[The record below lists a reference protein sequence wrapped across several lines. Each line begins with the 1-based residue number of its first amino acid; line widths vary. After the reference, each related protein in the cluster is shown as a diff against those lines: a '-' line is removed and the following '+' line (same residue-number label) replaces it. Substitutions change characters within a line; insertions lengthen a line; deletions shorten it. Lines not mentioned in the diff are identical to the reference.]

1 MFRFSLFAI
10 VLSTATAWPVQAEEP
25 LEAEILKI
33 TEGADA
39 RVGVALIVD
48 WQDTL
53 TVNNDYRYPLMSVMK
68 LHQAIAITSY
78 LEEKGRSLDETISI
92 TNRDLKTDT
101 WSPLR
106 DRYPEGNVRMS
117 IRELLCYTLQQ
128 SDNNACDILFDRF
141 AAPEYVDS
149 IIRSMGFR
157 DFRIAATEDEMH
169 RDLKKCRENVSS
181 PLSAAELMDRL
192 ASGTLPLGKEYA
204 DFIRSTLLE
213 CRTGLNRLP
222 LPLEGSGAL
231 IGHKTGTSDREADG
245 RWTGINDVGFVLLP
259 DGRSYTLAVFIS
271 DSALGMEE
279 NEKLIADISG
289 AVYSELSE
297 R

>member
-1 MFRFSLFAI
+1 MKSRLFLLLAL
-10 VLSTATAWPVQAEEP
+10 VLTAAAPASAEGN
-25 LEAEILKI
+25 LKTQI
-33 TEGADA
+33 QKIIAGADA
-39 RVGVALIVD
+39 RVGVAVIAD
-48 WQDTL
+48 GDTL
-53 TVNNDYRYPLMSVMK
+53 TVNGSPDYPLMSVMK
-68 LHQAIAITSY
+68 LHQAVAVARI
-78 LEEKGRSLDETISI
+78 LEERGLPLTTTVHIYVQ
-92 TNRDLKTDT
+92 DLKAGT

-106 DRYPEGNVRMS
+106 DARPGGGFDMS
-117 IRELLCYTLQQ
+117 VAELLRYTLQQ

-141 AAPEYVDS
+141 AAPEHVDS

-181 PLSAAELMDRL
+181 PLSAANLMDRL

-289 AVYSELSE
+289 AVYSELSG

>member
-1 MFRFSLFAI
+1 MKSRLFLLLAL
-10 VLSTATAWPVQAEEP
+10 VLTAAAPASAEGN
-25 LEAEILKI
+25 LKTQLQKI
-33 TEGADA
+33 IAGADA
-39 RVGVALIVD
+39 RVGVAVIAD
-48 WQDTL
+48 GDTL
-53 TVNNDYRYPLMSVMK
+53 TVNGSPDYPLMSVMK
-68 LHQAIAITSY
+68 LHQAVAVARI
-78 LEEKGRSLDETISI
+78 LEERGLPLTTTVHIYVQ
-92 TNRDLKTDT
+92 DLKAGT

-106 DRYPEGNVRMS
+106 DARPGGGFDMS
-117 IRELLCYTLQQ
+117 VAELLRYTLQQ

-141 AAPEYVDS
+141 AAPEHVDS

-181 PLSAAELMDRL
+181 PLSAANLMDRL

-289 AVYSELSE
+289 AVYSELSG

>member
-1 MFRFSLFAI
+1 MKNRLLLLLAL
-10 VLSTATAWPVQAEEP
+10 VLTAAAPASAEGN
-25 LEAEILKI
+25 LKTQLQKI
-33 TEGADA
+33 IAGADA
-39 RVGVALIVD
+39 RVGVAVIAD
-48 WQDTL
+48 GDTL
-53 TVNNDYRYPLMSVMK
+53 TVNGSPDYPLMSVMK
-68 LHQAIAITSY
+68 LHQAVAVARI
-78 LEEKGRSLDETISI
+78 LEERGLPLTTTVHIYVQ
-92 TNRDLKTDT
+92 DLKAGT

-106 DRYPEGNVRMS
+106 DARPGGGFDMS
-117 IRELLCYTLQQ
+117 VAELLRYTLQQ

-141 AAPEYVDS
+141 AAPEHVDS

-181 PLSAAELMDRL
+181 PLSAADLMDRL

>member
-1 MFRFSLFAI
+1 MKSRLFLLLAL
-10 VLSTATAWPVQAEEP
+10 VLTAAAPASAEGN
-25 LEAEILKI
+25 LKTQLQKI
-33 TEGADA
+33 IAGADA
-39 RVGVALIVD
+39 RVGVAVIAD
-48 WQDTL
+48 GDTL
-53 TVNNDYRYPLMSVMK
+53 TVNGSPDYPLMSVMK
-68 LHQAIAITSY
+68 LHQAVAVARI
-78 LEEKGRSLDETISI
+78 LEERGLPLTTTVHIYVQ
-92 TNRDLKTDT
+92 DLKAGT

-106 DRYPEGNVRMS
+106 DARPGGGFDMS
-117 IRELLCYTLQQ
+117 VAELLRYTLQQ

-141 AAPEYVDS
+141 AAPEHVDS
-149 IIRSMGFR
+149 IMRSMGFR

-181 PLSAAELMDRL
+181 PLSAADLMDRL

-222 LPLEGSGAL
+222 LPLEGSDAL

-289 AVYSELSE
+289 AVYSELSG

>member
-1 MFRFSLFAI
+1 MLALAF
-10 VLSTATAWPVQAEEP
+10 TAAAPASEERD
-25 LEAEILKI
+25 LKTQIREILA
-33 TEGADA
+33 GADA
-39 RVGVALIVD
+39 RVGVAVIAD
-48 WQDTL
+48 GDTL
-53 TVNNDYRYPLMSVMK
+53 TVNGSPDYPLMSVMK
-68 LHQAIAITSY
+68 LHQAVAVARI
-78 LEEKGRSLDETISI
+78 LEERGLPLTTTVHIYVQ
-92 TNRDLKTDT
+92 DLKAGT

-106 DRYPEGNVRMS
+106 DARPGGGFDMS
-117 IRELLCYTLQQ
+117 VAELLRYTLQQ

-141 AAPEYVDS
+141 AAPEHVDS

-181 PLSAAELMDRL
+181 PLSAADLMDRL

-289 AVYSELSE
+289 AVYSELSG

>member
-1 MFRFSLFAI
+1 MI
-10 VLSTATAWPVQAEEP
+10 
-25 LEAEILKI
+25 
-33 TEGADA
+33 AD
-39 RVGVALIVD
+39 G
-48 WQDTL
+48 DTL
-53 TVNNDYRYPLMSVMK
+53 TVNGSPDYPLMSVMK
-68 LHQAIAITSY
+68 LHQAVAVARI
-78 LEEKGRSLDETISI
+78 LEERGLPLTTTVHIYVQ
-92 TNRDLKTDT
+92 DLKAGT

-106 DRYPEGNVRMS
+106 DARPGGGFDMS
-117 IRELLCYTLQQ
+117 VAELLRYTLQQ

-181 PLSAAELMDRL
+181 PLSAANLMDRL

-289 AVYSELSE
+289 AVYSELSG

>member
-1 MFRFSLFAI
+1 MKSRLFLLLAL
-10 VLSTATAWPVQAEEP
+10 VLTAAAPASAEGN
-25 LEAEILKI
+25 LKTQLQKI
-33 TEGADA
+33 IAGADA
-39 RVGVALIVD
+39 RVGVAVIAD
-48 WQDTL
+48 GDTL
-53 TVNNDYRYPLMSVMK
+53 TVNGSPDYPLMSVMK
-68 LHQAIAITSY
+68 LHQAVAVARI
-78 LEEKGRSLDETISI
+78 LEERGLPLTTTVHIYVQ
-92 TNRDLKTDT
+92 DLKAGT

-106 DRYPEGNVRMS
+106 DARPGGGFDMS
-117 IRELLCYTLQQ
+117 VAELLRYTLQQ

-141 AAPEYVDS
+141 AAPEHVDS

-157 DFRIAATEDEMH
+157 DFRIAATENEMH

-181 PLSAAELMDRL
+181 PLSAADLMDRL

-289 AVYSELSE
+289 AVYSELSG

>member
-1 MFRFSLFAI
+1 MKSRLFLLLAL
-10 VLSTATAWPVQAEEP
+10 VLTAAAPASAEGN
-25 LEAEILKI
+25 LKTQLQKILA
-33 TEGADA
+33 GADA
-39 RVGVALIVD
+39 RVGVAVIAD
-48 WQDTL
+48 GDTL
-53 TVNNDYRYPLMSVMK
+53 TVNGSPDYPLMSVMK
-68 LHQAIAITSY
+68 LHQAVAVARI
-78 LEEKGRSLDETISI
+78 LEERGLPLTTTVHIYVQ
-92 TNRDLKTDT
+92 DLKAGT

-106 DRYPEGNVRMS
+106 DARPGGGFDMS
-117 IRELLCYTLQQ
+117 VAELLRYTLQQ

-141 AAPEYVDS
+141 AAPEHVDS

-181 PLSAAELMDRL
+181 PLSAANLMDRL

-289 AVYSELSE
+289 AVYSELSG

>member
-1 MFRFSLFAI
+1 MKSRLFLLLAL
-10 VLSTATAWPVQAEEP
+10 VLTAAAPASAEGN
-25 LEAEILKI
+25 LKTQLQKI
-33 TEGADA
+33 IAGADA
-39 RVGVALIVD
+39 RVGVAVIAD
-48 WQDTL
+48 GDTL
-53 TVNNDYRYPLMSVMK
+53 TVNGSPDYPLMSVMK
-68 LHQAIAITSY
+68 LHQAVAVARI
-78 LEEKGRSLDETISI
+78 LEERGLPLTTTVHIYVQ
-92 TNRDLKTDT
+92 DLKAGT

-106 DRYPEGNVRMS
+106 DARPGGGFDMS
-117 IRELLCYTLQQ
+117 VAELLRYTLQQ

-141 AAPEYVDS
+141 AAPEHVDS
-149 IIRSMGFR
+149 IINSMGFR

-181 PLSAAELMDRL
+181 PLSAADLMDRL

-289 AVYSELSE
+289 AVYSELSG

>member
-1 MFRFSLFAI
+1 MKSRLFLLLAL
-10 VLSTATAWPVQAEEP
+10 VLTAAAPASAEGN
-25 LEAEILKI
+25 LKTQLQKI
-33 TEGADA
+33 IAGADA
-39 RVGVALIVD
+39 RVGVAVIAD
-48 WQDTL
+48 GDTL
-53 TVNNDYRYPLMSVMK
+53 TVNGSPDYPLMSVMK
-68 LHQAIAITSY
+68 LHQAVAVARI
-78 LEEKGRSLDETISI
+78 LEERGLPLTSTVHIYVQ
-92 TNRDLKTDT
+92 DLKAGT

-106 DRYPEGNVRMS
+106 DTRPGGGFDMS
-117 IRELLCYTLQQ
+117 VAELLRYTLQQ

-141 AAPEYVDS
+141 AAPEHVDS

-181 PLSAAELMDRL
+181 PLSAADLMDRL

-289 AVYSELSE
+289 AVYSELSG

>member
-1 MFRFSLFAI
+1 MKSRLFLLLAL
-10 VLSTATAWPVQAEEP
+10 VLTAAAPASAEGN
-25 LEAEILKI
+25 LKTQLQKI
-33 TEGADA
+33 IAGADA
-39 RVGVALIVD
+39 RVGVAVIAD
-48 WQDTL
+48 GDTL
-53 TVNNDYRYPLMSVMK
+53 TVNGSPDYPLMSVMK
-68 LHQAIAITSY
+68 LHQAVAVARI
-78 LEEKGRSLDETISI
+78 LEERGLPLTTTVHIYVQ
-92 TNRDLKTDT
+92 DLKAGT

-106 DRYPEGNVRMS
+106 DARPGGGFDMS
-117 IRELLCYTLQQ
+117 IAELLRYTLQQ

-141 AAPEYVDS
+141 AAPEHVDS

-279 NEKLIADISG
+279 NEKLIADISW
-289 AVYSELSE
+289 AVYSELSG

>member
-1 MFRFSLFAI
+1 MKSRLFLLLAL
-10 VLSTATAWPVQAEEP
+10 VLTAAAPVSAEGN
-25 LEAEILKI
+25 LKTQLQKI
-33 TEGADA
+33 IAGADA
-39 RVGVALIVD
+39 RVGVAVIAD
-48 WQDTL
+48 GDTL
-53 TVNNDYRYPLMSVMK
+53 TVNGSPDYPLMSVMK
-68 LHQAIAITSY
+68 LHQAVAVARI
-78 LEEKGRSLDETISI
+78 LEERGLPLTTAVHIYVQ
-92 TNRDLKTDT
+92 DLKAGT

-106 DRYPEGNVRMS
+106 DARPGGGFDMS
-117 IRELLCYTLQQ
+117 VAELLRYTLQQ

-141 AAPEYVDS
+141 AAPEHVDS

-181 PLSAAELMDRL
+181 PLSAADLMDRL

-289 AVYSELSE
+289 AVYSELYG

>member
-1 MFRFSLFAI
+1 MKSRLFLLLA
-10 VLSTATAWPVQAEEP
+10 LAFTAAAPASEERD
-25 LEAEILKI
+25 LKTQIREII
-33 TEGADA
+33 AGADA
-39 RVGVALIVD
+39 RVGVAVIAD
-48 WQDTL
+48 GDTL
-53 TVNNDYRYPLMSVMK
+53 TVNGSPDYPLMSVMK
-68 LHQAIAITSY
+68 LHQAVAVAGI
-78 LEEKGRSLDETISI
+78 LEGRGLPLTTAVHIYVQ
-92 TNRDLKTDT
+92 DLKAGT

-106 DRYPEGNVRMS
+106 DARPGGGFDMS
-117 IRELLCYTLQQ
+117 VAELLRYTLQQ

-141 AAPEYVDS
+141 AAPEHVDS

-181 PLSAAELMDRL
+181 PLSAADLMDRL

-289 AVYSELSE
+289 AVYSELSG

>member
-1 MFRFSLFAI
+1 MKSRLLLLLAL
-10 VLSTATAWPVQAEEP
+10 VLTAAAPASAEGN
-25 LEAEILKI
+25 LKTQLQKI
-33 TEGADA
+33 IAGADA
-39 RVGVALIVD
+39 RVGVAVIAD
-48 WQDTL
+48 GDTL
-53 TVNNDYRYPLMSVMK
+53 TVNGSPDYPLMSVMK
-68 LHQAIAITSY
+68 LHQAVAVARI
-78 LEEKGRSLDETISI
+78 LEERGLPLTTTVHIYVQ
-92 TNRDLKTDT
+92 DLKAGT

-106 DRYPEGNVRMS
+106 DARPGGGFDMS
-117 IRELLCYTLQQ
+117 VAELLRYTLQQ

-141 AAPEYVDS
+141 AAPEHVDS

-181 PLSAAELMDRL
+181 PLSAADLMDRL

-245 RWTGINDVGFVLLP
+245 RWTG
-259 DGRSYTLAVFIS
+259 TLEMS
-271 DSALGMEE
+271 NS
-279 NEKLIADISG
+279 
-289 AVYSELSE
+289 
-297 R
+297 RP

>member
-1 MFRFSLFAI
+1 MKSRLLLLLAL
-10 VLSTATAWPVQAEEP
+10 VLTAAAPASAEGN
-25 LEAEILKI
+25 LKTQLQKI
-33 TEGADA
+33 IAGADA
-39 RVGVALIVD
+39 RVGVAVIAD
-48 WQDTL
+48 GDTL
-53 TVNNDYRYPLMSVMK
+53 TVNGSPDYPLMSVMK
-68 LHQAIAITSY
+68 LHQAVAVARI
-78 LEEKGRSLDETISI
+78 LEERGLPLTTTVHIYVQ
-92 TNRDLKTDT
+92 DLKAGT

-106 DRYPEGNVRMS
+106 DARPGGGFDMS
-117 IRELLCYTLQQ
+117 VAELLRYTLQQ

-141 AAPEYVDS
+141 AAPEHVDS

-181 PLSAAELMDRL
+181 PLSAADLMDRL

-289 AVYSELSE
+289 AVYSELSG

>member
-1 MFRFSLFAI
+1 MKSRLFLLLA
-10 VLSTATAWPVQAEEP
+10 LAFTAAAPASEERD
-25 LEAEILKI
+25 LKTQIREII
-33 TEGADA
+33 AGADA
-39 RVGVALIVD
+39 RVGVAVIAD
-48 WQDTL
+48 GDTL
-53 TVNNDYRYPLMSVMK
+53 TVNGSPDYPLMSVMK
-68 LHQAIAITSY
+68 LHQAVAVAGI
-78 LEEKGRSLDETISI
+78 LEGRGLPLTTAVHIYVQ
-92 TNRDLKTDT
+92 DLKAGT

-106 DRYPEGNVRMS
+106 DARPGGGFDMS
-117 IRELLCYTLQQ
+117 VAELLRYTLQQ

-141 AAPEYVDS
+141 AAPEHVDS

-181 PLSAAELMDRL
+181 PQSAADLMDRL

-213 CRTGLNRLP
+213 CRSGLNRLP

-289 AVYSELSE
+289 AVYSELSG

>member
-1 MFRFSLFAI
+1 MKSRLFLLLAL
-10 VLSTATAWPVQAEEP
+10 VLTAAASASAEGT
-25 LEAEILKI
+25 LKTQIREII
-33 TEGADA
+33 AGADA
-39 RVGVALIVD
+39 RVGVAVIAD
-48 WQDTL
+48 GDTL
-53 TVNNDYRYPLMSVMK
+53 TVNGSPDYPLMSVMK
-68 LHQAIAITSY
+68 LHQAVAVARI
-78 LEEKGRSLDETISI
+78 LEERGLPLTTTVHIYVQ
-92 TNRDLKTDT
+92 DLKAGT

-106 DRYPEGNVRMS
+106 DARPGGGFDMS
-117 IRELLCYTLQQ
+117 VAELLRYTLQQ

>member
-1 MFRFSLFAI
+1 MKSRLFLLLAL
-10 VLSTATAWPVQAEEP
+10 VLTAAAPASAEGN
-25 LEAEILKI
+25 LKTQLQKI
-33 TEGADA
+33 IAGADA
-39 RVGVALIVD
+39 RVGVAVIAD
-48 WQDTL
+48 GDTL
-53 TVNNDYRYPLMSVMK
+53 TVNGSPDYPLMSVMK
-68 LHQAIAITSY
+68 LHQAVAVARI
-78 LEEKGRSLDETISI
+78 LEERGLPLTTTVHIYVQ
-92 TNRDLKTDT
+92 DLKAGT

-106 DRYPEGNVRMS
+106 DARPGGGFDMS
-117 IRELLCYTLQQ
+117 VAELLRYTLQQ

-141 AAPEYVDS
+141 AAPEHVDS

-181 PLSAAELMDRL
+181 PLSAADLMDRL

>member
-1 MFRFSLFAI
+1 MLALAF
-10 VLSTATAWPVQAEEP
+10 TAAAPASEERD
-25 LEAEILKI
+25 LKTQIREII
-33 TEGADA
+33 AGADA
-39 RVGVALIVD
+39 RVGVAVIAD
-48 WQDTL
+48 GDTL
-53 TVNNDYRYPLMSVMK
+53 TVNGSPDYPLMSVMK
-68 LHQAIAITSY
+68 LHQAVAVARI
-78 LEEKGRSLDETISI
+78 LEERGLPLTTTVHIYVQ
-92 TNRDLKTDT
+92 DLKAGT

-106 DRYPEGNVRMS
+106 DARPGGGFDMS
-117 IRELLCYTLQQ
+117 VAELLRYTLQQ

-141 AAPEYVDS
+141 AAPEHVDS

-192 ASGTLPLGKEYA
+192 ASGTLPLGKEHA

-289 AVYSELSE
+289 AVYSELSG

>member
-1 MFRFSLFAI
+1 MKSRLFLLLAL
-10 VLSTATAWPVQAEEP
+10 VLTAAAPASAEGN
-25 LEAEILKI
+25 LKTQLQKI
-33 TEGADA
+33 IAGANA
-39 RVGVALIVD
+39 RVGVAVIAD
-48 WQDTL
+48 GDTL
-53 TVNNDYRYPLMSVMK
+53 TVNGSPDYPLMSVMK
-68 LHQAIAITSY
+68 LHQAVAVARI
-78 LEEKGRSLDETISI
+78 LEERGLPLTTTVHIYVQ
-92 TNRDLKTDT
+92 DLKAGT

-106 DRYPEGNVRMS
+106 DARPGGGFDMS
-117 IRELLCYTLQQ
+117 VAELLRYTLQQ

-141 AAPEYVDS
+141 AAPEHVDS

-181 PLSAAELMDRL
+181 PLSAADLMDRL

-289 AVYSELSE
+289 AVYSELSG

>member
-1 MFRFSLFAI
+1 MKSRLFLLLAL
-10 VLSTATAWPVQAEEP
+10 VLTAAAPASAEGN
-25 LEAEILKI
+25 LKTQLQKI
-33 TEGADA
+33 IAGADA
-39 RVGVALIVD
+39 RVGVAVIAD
-48 WQDTL
+48 GDTL
-53 TVNNDYRYPLMSVMK
+53 TVNGSPDYPLMSVMK
-68 LHQAIAITSY
+68 LHQAVAVARI
-78 LEEKGRSLDETISI
+78 LEERGLPLTTTVHIYVQ
-92 TNRDLKTDT
+92 DLKAGT

-106 DRYPEGNVRMS
+106 DARPGGGFDMS
-117 IRELLCYTLQQ
+117 VAELLRYTLQQ

-181 PLSAAELMDRL
+181 PLSAADLMDRL

-279 NEKLIADISG
+279 NEKLIADISW
-289 AVYSELSE
+289 AVYSELSG

>member
-1 MFRFSLFAI
+1 MKSRLFLLLAL
-10 VLSTATAWPVQAEEP
+10 VLTAAAPASAEGN
-25 LEAEILKI
+25 LKTQLQKI
-33 TEGADA
+33 IAGADA
-39 RVGVALIVD
+39 RVGVAVIAD
-48 WQDTL
+48 GDTL
-53 TVNNDYRYPLMSVMK
+53 TVNGSPDYPLMSVMK
-68 LHQAIAITSY
+68 LHQAVAVARI
-78 LEEKGRSLDETISI
+78 LEERGLPLTTAVHIYGQ
-92 TNRDLKTDT
+92 DLKSGTY
-101 WSPLR
+101 SPLR
-106 DRYPEGNVRMS
+106 DARPGGGFDMS
-117 IRELLCYTLQQ
+117 VAELLRYTLQQ

-141 AAPEYVDS
+141 AAPEHVDS

-181 PLSAAELMDRL
+181 PLSAADLMDRL

>member
-1 MFRFSLFAI
+1 MKSRLFLLLAL
-10 VLSTATAWPVQAEEP
+10 VLTAAAPASAEGN
-25 LEAEILKI
+25 LKTQLQKI
-33 TEGADA
+33 IAGADA
-39 RVGVALIVD
+39 RVGVAVIAD
-48 WQDTL
+48 GDTL
-53 TVNNDYRYPLMSVMK
+53 TVNGSPDYPLMSVMK
-68 LHQAIAITSY
+68 LHQAVAVARI
-78 LEEKGRSLDETISI
+78 LEERGLPLTTTVHIYVQ
-92 TNRDLKTDT
+92 DLKAGT

-106 DRYPEGNVRMS
+106 DARPGGGFDMS
-117 IRELLCYTLQQ
+117 VAELLRYTLQQ

-141 AAPEYVDS
+141 AAPEHVDS

-259 DGRSYTLAVFIS
+259 DGRIYTLAVFIS

-289 AVYSELSE
+289 AVYSELSG

>member
-1 MFRFSLFAI
+1 MKSRLFLLLAL
-10 VLSTATAWPVQAEEP
+10 VLTAAAPASAEGN
-25 LEAEILKI
+25 LKTQLQKI
-33 TEGADA
+33 IAGADA
-39 RVGVALIVD
+39 RVGVAVIAD
-48 WQDTL
+48 GDTL
-53 TVNNDYRYPLMSVMK
+53 TVNGSPDYPLMSVMK
-68 LHQAIAITSY
+68 LHQAVAVARI
-78 LEEKGRSLDETISI
+78 LEERGLPLTTTVHIYVQ
-92 TNRDLKTDT
+92 DLKAGT

-106 DRYPEGNVRMS
+106 DARPGGGFDMS
-117 IRELLCYTLQQ
+117 VAELLRYTLQQ

-141 AAPEYVDS
+141 AAPEHVDS

-181 PLSAAELMDRL
+181 PLSAADLMDRL

-222 LPLEGSGAL
+222 LPLEGSDAL

-289 AVYSELSE
+289 AVYSELYG

>member
-1 MFRFSLFAI
+1 MKSRLFLLLA
-10 VLSTATAWPVQAEEP
+10 LAFTAAAPASEERD
-25 LEAEILKI
+25 LKTQIREII
-33 TEGADA
+33 AGADA
-39 RVGVALIVD
+39 RVGVAVIAD
-48 WQDTL
+48 GDTL
-53 TVNNDYRYPLMSVMK
+53 TVNGSPDYPLMSVMK
-68 LHQAIAITSY
+68 LHQAVAVARI
-78 LEEKGRSLDETISI
+78 LEERGLPLTTTVHIYVQ
-92 TNRDLKTDT
+92 DLKAGT

-106 DRYPEGNVRMS
+106 DARPGGGFDMS
-117 IRELLCYTLQQ
+117 VAELLRYTLQQ

-141 AAPEYVDS
+141 AAPEHVDS

-181 PLSAAELMDRL
+181 PQSAADLMDRL

-289 AVYSELSE
+289 AVYSELSG

>member
-1 MFRFSLFAI
+1 MKSRLFLLLALI
-10 VLSTATAWPVQAEEP
+10 LTAAAPASAEGN
-25 LEAEILKI
+25 LKTQLQKI
-33 TEGADA
+33 IAGADA
-39 RVGVALIVD
+39 RVGVAVIAD
-48 WQDTL
+48 GDTL
-53 TVNNDYRYPLMSVMK
+53 TVNGSPDYPLMSVMK
-68 LHQAIAITSY
+68 LHQAVAVARI
-78 LEEKGRSLDETISI
+78 LEERGLPLTTAVHIYVQ
-92 TNRDLKTDT
+92 DLKAGT

-106 DRYPEGNVRMS
+106 DARPGGGFDMS
-117 IRELLCYTLQQ
+117 VAELLRYTLQQ

-181 PLSAAELMDRL
+181 PLSAADLMDRL

-289 AVYSELSE
+289 AVYSELSG

>member
-1 MFRFSLFAI
+1 MKSRLFLLLAL
-10 VLSTATAWPVQAEEP
+10 VLTAAAPASAEGN
-25 LEAEILKI
+25 LKTQLQKI
-33 TEGADA
+33 IAGADA
-39 RVGVALIVD
+39 RVGVAVIAD
-48 WQDTL
+48 GDTL
-53 TVNNDYRYPLMSVMK
+53 TVNGSPDYPLMSVMK
-68 LHQAIAITSY
+68 LHQAVAVARI
-78 LEEKGRSLDETISI
+78 LEERGLPLTTTVHIYVQ
-92 TNRDLKTDT
+92 DLKAGT

-106 DRYPEGNVRMS
+106 DARPGGGFDMS
-117 IRELLCYTLQQ
+117 VAELLRYTLQQ

-141 AAPEYVDS
+141 AAPEHVDS

-181 PLSAAELMDRL
+181 PLSAADLMDRL

-204 DFIRSTLLE
+204 DSIRSTLLE

-289 AVYSELSE
+289 AVYSELSG

>member
-1 MFRFSLFAI
+1 MKSRLFLLLA
-10 VLSTATAWPVQAEEP
+10 LAFTAAAPASEERD
-25 LEAEILKI
+25 LKTQIREILA
-33 TEGADA
+33 GADA
-39 RVGVALIVD
+39 RVGVAVIAD
-48 WQDTL
+48 GDTL
-53 TVNNDYRYPLMSVMK
+53 TVNGSPDYPLMSVMK
-68 LHQAIAITSY
+68 LHQAVAVARI
-78 LEEKGRSLDETISI
+78 LEERGLPLTTTVHIYVQ
-92 TNRDLKTDT
+92 DLKAGT

-106 DRYPEGNVRMS
+106 DARPGGGFDMS
-117 IRELLCYTLQQ
+117 VAELLRYTLQQ

-141 AAPEYVDS
+141 AAPEHVDS

-289 AVYSELSE
+289 AVYSELSG

>member
-1 MFRFSLFAI
+1 MKSRLFLLLAL
-10 VLSTATAWPVQAEEP
+10 VLTAAAPASAEGN
-25 LEAEILKI
+25 LKTQLQKI
-33 TEGADA
+33 IAGADA
-39 RVGVALIVD
+39 RVGVAVIAD
-48 WQDTL
+48 GDTL
-53 TVNNDYRYPLMSVMK
+53 TVNGSPDYPLMSVMK
-68 LHQAIAITSY
+68 LHQAVAVARI
-78 LEEKGRSLDETISI
+78 LEERGLPLTTAVHIYGQ
-92 TNRDLKTDT
+92 DLKSWTY
-101 WSPLR
+101 SPLR
-106 DRYPEGNVRMS
+106 DARPGGGFDMS
-117 IRELLCYTLQQ
+117 VAELLRYTLQQ

-141 AAPEYVDS
+141 AAPEHVDS

-181 PLSAAELMDRL
+181 PLSAADLMDRL

-289 AVYSELSE
+289 AVYSELSG

>member
-1 MFRFSLFAI
+1 MKSRLFLLLAL
-10 VLSTATAWPVQAEEP
+10 VLTAAAPASAEGN
-25 LEAEILKI
+25 LKTQIREII
-33 TEGADA
+33 AGADA
-39 RVGVALIVD
+39 RVGVAVIAD
-48 WQDTL
+48 GDTL
-53 TVNNDYRYPLMSVMK
+53 TVNGSPDYPLMSVMK
-68 LHQAIAITSY
+68 LHQAVAVARI
-78 LEEKGRSLDETISI
+78 LEERGLPLTTTVHIYVQ
-92 TNRDLKTDT
+92 DLKAGT

-106 DRYPEGNVRMS
+106 DARPGGGFDMS
-117 IRELLCYTLQQ
+117 VAELLRYTLQQ

-141 AAPEYVDS
+141 AAPEHVDS

-181 PLSAAELMDRL
+181 PLSAADLMDRL

-213 CRTGLNRLP
+213 CRSGLNRLP

-289 AVYSELSE
+289 AVYSELSG

>member
-1 MFRFSLFAI
+1 MKSRLFLLLAL
-10 VLSTATAWPVQAEEP
+10 VLTAAAPASAEGN
-25 LEAEILKI
+25 LKTQLQKI
-33 TEGADA
+33 IAGADA
-39 RVGVALIVD
+39 RVGVAVIAD
-48 WQDTL
+48 GDTL
-53 TVNNDYRYPLMSVMK
+53 TVNGSPDYPLMSVMK
-68 LHQAIAITSY
+68 LHQAVAVARI
-78 LEEKGRSLDETISI
+78 LEERGLPLTTTVHIYVQ
-92 TNRDLKTDT
+92 DLKAGT

-106 DRYPEGNVRMS
+106 DARPGGGFGMS
-117 IRELLCYTLQQ
+117 VAELLRYTLQQ

-141 AAPEYVDS
+141 AAPEHVDS

-157 DFRIAATEDEMH
+157 DFRIAATENEMH

-181 PLSAAELMDRL
+181 PLSAADLMDRL

-289 AVYSELSE
+289 AVYSELSG

>member
-1 MFRFSLFAI
+1 MKSRLFLLLAL
-10 VLSTATAWPVQAEEP
+10 VLTAAAPASAEGN
-25 LEAEILKI
+25 LKTQLQKI
-33 TEGADA
+33 IAGADA
-39 RVGVALIVD
+39 RVGVAVIAD
-48 WQDTL
+48 GDTL
-53 TVNNDYRYPLMSVMK
+53 TVNGSPDYPLMSVMK
-68 LHQAIAITSY
+68 LHQAVAVARI
-78 LEEKGRSLDETISI
+78 LEERGLPLTSTVHIYVQ
-92 TNRDLKTDT
+92 DLKAGT

-106 DRYPEGNVRMS
+106 DTRPGGGFDMS
-117 IRELLCYTLQQ
+117 IAELLRYTLQQ

-141 AAPEYVDS
+141 AAPEHVDS

-181 PLSAAELMDRL
+181 PLSAADLMDRL

-289 AVYSELSE
+289 AVYSELSG

>member
-1 MFRFSLFAI
+1 MKSRLFLLLAL
-10 VLSTATAWPVQAEEP
+10 VLTAAAPASAEGN
-25 LEAEILKI
+25 LKTQIREII
-33 TEGADA
+33 AGADA
-39 RVGVALIVD
+39 RVGVAVIAD
-48 WQDTL
+48 GDTL
-53 TVNNDYRYPLMSVMK
+53 TVNGSPDYPLMSVMK
-68 LHQAIAITSY
+68 LHQAVAVARI
-78 LEEKGRSLDETISI
+78 LEERGLPLTTTVHIYVQ
-92 TNRDLKTDT
+92 DLKAGT

-106 DRYPEGNVRMS
+106 DARPGGGFDMS
-117 IRELLCYTLQQ
+117 VAELLRYTLQQ

-141 AAPEYVDS
+141 AAPEHVDS

-289 AVYSELSE
+289 AVYSELSG

>member
-1 MFRFSLFAI
+1 MKSRLFLLLAL
-10 VLSTATAWPVQAEEP
+10 VLTAAAPASAEGN
-25 LEAEILKI
+25 LKTQLREII
-33 TEGADA
+33 AGADA
-39 RVGVALIVD
+39 RVGVAVIAD
-48 WQDTL
+48 GDTL
-53 TVNNDYRYPLMSVMK
+53 TVNGSPDYPLMSVMK
-68 LHQAIAITSY
+68 LHQAVAVARI
-78 LEEKGRSLDETISI
+78 LEERGLPLTTTVHIYVQ
-92 TNRDLKTDT
+92 DLKAGT

-106 DRYPEGNVRMS
+106 DARPGGGFDMS
-117 IRELLCYTLQQ
+117 VAELLRYTLQQ

-141 AAPEYVDS
+141 AAPEHVDS

-181 PLSAAELMDRL
+181 PQSAADLMDRL

-289 AVYSELSE
+289 AVYSELSG

>member
-1 MFRFSLFAI
+1 MKSRLFLLLAL
-10 VLSTATAWPVQAEEP
+10 VLTAAAPASAEGN
-25 LEAEILKI
+25 LKTQLQKI
-33 TEGADA
+33 IAGADA
-39 RVGVALIVD
+39 RVGVAVIAD
-48 WQDTL
+48 GDTL
-53 TVNNDYRYPLMSVMK
+53 TVNGSPDYPLMSVMK
-68 LHQAIAITSY
+68 LHQAVAVAGI
-78 LEEKGRSLDETISI
+78 LEERGLPLTTTVHIYVQ
-92 TNRDLKTDT
+92 DLKAGT

-106 DRYPEGNVRMS
+106 DARPEGGFDMS
-117 IRELLCYTLQQ
+117 VAELLRYTLQQ

-141 AAPEYVDS
+141 AAPEHVDS

-181 PLSAAELMDRL
+181 PLSAADLMDRL

-289 AVYSELSE
+289 AVYSELSG

>member
-1 MFRFSLFAI
+1 MLALAF
-10 VLSTATAWPVQAEEP
+10 TAAAPASEERD
-25 LEAEILKI
+25 LKTQIREII
-33 TEGADA
+33 AGADA
-39 RVGVALIVD
+39 RVGVAVIAD
-48 WQDTL
+48 GDTL
-53 TVNNDYRYPLMSVMK
+53 TVNGSPDYPLMSVMK
-68 LHQAIAITSY
+68 LHQAVAVAGI
-78 LEEKGRSLDETISI
+78 LEGRGLPLTTAVHIYVQ
-92 TNRDLKTDT
+92 DLKAGT

-106 DRYPEGNVRMS
+106 DARPGGGFDMS
-117 IRELLCYTLQQ
+117 VAELLRYTLQQ

-141 AAPEYVDS
+141 AAPEHVDS

-181 PLSAAELMDRL
+181 PQSAADLMDRL

-213 CRTGLNRLP
+213 CRSGLNRLP

-289 AVYSELSE
+289 AVYSELSG

>member
-1 MFRFSLFAI
+1 MKSRLFLLLAL
-10 VLSTATAWPVQAEEP
+10 VLTAAAPASAEGN
-25 LEAEILKI
+25 LKTQLQKI
-33 TEGADA
+33 IAGADA
-39 RVGVALIVD
+39 RVGVAVIAD
-48 WQDTL
+48 GDTL
-53 TVNNDYRYPLMSVMK
+53 TVNGSPDYPLMSVMK
-68 LHQAIAITSY
+68 LHQAVAVARI
-78 LEEKGRSLDETISI
+78 LEERGLPLTTTVHIDVQ
-92 TNRDLKTDT
+92 DLKAGT

-106 DRYPEGNVRMS
+106 DARPGGGFDMS
-117 IRELLCYTLQQ
+117 IAELLRYTLQQ

-141 AAPEYVDS
+141 AAPEHVDS

-279 NEKLIADISG
+279 NEKLIADISW
-289 AVYSELSE
+289 AVYSELSG

>member
-1 MFRFSLFAI
+1 MKNRLFLLLA
-10 VLSTATAWPVQAEEP
+10 LALTAAAPTAAEGN
-25 LEAEILKI
+25 LKTQLREII
-33 TEGADA
+33 DGADA
-39 RVGVALIVD
+39 RVGVAVIAD
-48 WQDTL
+48 GDTL
-53 TVNNDYRYPLMSVMK
+53 TINGSPDYPLMSVMK
-68 LHQAIAITSY
+68 LHQAVAVARI
-78 LEEKGRSLDETISI
+78 LEERGLPLTSTVHIYVQ
-92 TNRDLKTDT
+92 DLKAGT

-106 DRYPEGNVRMS
+106 DARPGGGFDMS
-117 IRELLCYTLQQ
+117 VAELLRYTLQQ

-141 AAPEYVDS
+141 AAPEHVDS

-169 RDLKKCRENVSS
+169 RDLKKCRENVCS

-289 AVYSELSE
+289 AVYSELSG

>member
-1 MFRFSLFAI
+1 MKSRLFLLLAL
-10 VLSTATAWPVQAEEP
+10 VLTAAAPASAEGN
-25 LEAEILKI
+25 LKTQLQKI
-33 TEGADA
+33 IAGADA
-39 RVGVALIVD
+39 RVGVAVIAD
-48 WQDTL
+48 GDTL
-53 TVNNDYRYPLMSVMK
+53 TVNGSPDYPLMSVMK
-68 LHQAIAITSY
+68 LHQAVAVARI
-78 LEEKGRSLDETISI
+78 LEERGLPLTTAVHIYVQ
-92 TNRDLKTDT
+92 DLKAGT

-106 DRYPEGNVRMS
+106 DARPGGGFDMS
-117 IRELLCYTLQQ
+117 VAELLRYTLQQ

-141 AAPEYVDS
+141 AAPEHVDS

-181 PLSAAELMDRL
+181 PLSAADLMDRL

-259 DGRSYTLAVFIS
+259 DRRSYTLAVFIS

-289 AVYSELSE
+289 AVYSELSG